1 MKKALPGPNGAIV
14 FERDALGYPTILAR
28 DLVEGSYA
36 LGYLHA
42 RDRLVQVT
50 LTELAARGR
59 LMSVLGDVPFARL
72 IDTSVR
78 AIGLVSDLAEQA
90 RKCDPETRRVLAA
103 YVSGFNAGAR
113 SRRKPWLLRL
123 LRVPAFE
130 CSIESMIALFRFIG
144 YFGLTS
150 QQLSAELIVAE
161 LAAKGAPS
169 RVFQRLLGAKASGLD
184 LDALRRVSLPP
195 ELSFFETALKGLASP
210 PTAAGAV
217 AAAVAQ
223 GASPRPGGLAGSNAF
238 AVSGERSAS
247 GGALL
252 MGEFH
257 LEVGRFPPLAYAAHL
272 ALSNGDYLSG
282 ITIPGMSWF
291 AAGRTPRVGWSY
303 TFAHADNVDLVVERV
318 KGGCYELN
326 GEYHPLRPRPERV
339 EIRGRSPET
348 WLFHD
353 NDYGTVLGDV
363 EREAERVAVRVSGL
377 KETYR
382 AFAAARRQLDCQ
394 SVEELLELQREV
406 RSVSLEAIMADHHG
420 NIASIV
426 TGQIDQRPAGWNGA
440 YPVARARVPVLDPA
454 AVSESERPLA
464 LRPESGVLVSA
475 NQGGQGPERDRWC
488 NNPEPHYRFQRI
500 GELLSIQ
507 AQHRLESLLAI
518 SYDTFDASARRLLE
532 VWAPLMPDHPL
543 ARALEGWSTVQRDR
557 TLLSLYYR
565 LHEEVSF
572 ALLAEDIGRA
582 SAERFRDRSSLV
594 MYQHQLD
601 ALLAL
606 EQPESLNRE
615 QLRVLLA
622 GAFARAVR
630 ADEPATVP
638 VRLRFRHL
646 LTQGKSPAWL
656 GFDSPELELPGTPVS
671 PFQCRMIPAAG
682 ETLVYAPAFHLLF
695 DMSWSDVW
703 YNLPGG
709 ASESRLGPGY
719 GKGVSEWMSGAL
731 LPLGRPR
738 SQERLQPVP
747 PG

>member
-1 MKKALPGPNGAIV
+1 MKRALPGPNGAIA
-14 FERDALGYPTILAR
+14 FERDALGYPTIFVR
-28 DLVEGSYA
+28 DLLEGSYA

-78 AIGLVSDLAEQA
+78 AVGLVSDLTEQA
-90 RKCDPETRRVLAA
+90 RMCDPETRSVLAA

-161 LAAKGAPS
+161 LAARGAPP
-169 RVFQRLLGAKASGLD
+169 RVFQRLLGAKGSGLE
-184 LDALRRVSLPP
+184 LEALRNVSLPP
-195 ELSFFETALKGLASP
+195 ELSFFEAAMQGLASP
-210 PTAAGAV
+210 PGSAGAIG
-217 AAAVAQ
+217 AALAGAAV
-223 GASPRPGGLAGSNAF
+223 PKPGGLAGSNAF
-238 AVSGERSAS
+238 AVSGARSAS

-272 ALSNGDYLSG
+272 ALSNGDFLSG

-318 KGGCYELN
+318 KAGKYELN
-326 GEYHPLRPRPERV
+326 GEYRPLRPRPERV
-339 EIRGRSPET
+339 EIRGRPPET

-353 NDYGTVLGDV
+353 HEYGTVFGDV
-363 EREAERVAVRVSGL
+363 EIEAERVAVRMSGL

-394 SVEELLELQREV
+394 SVEDLLELQREV

-426 TGQIDQRPAGWNGA
+426 TGQIDQRPAGWSGA
-440 YPVARARVPVLDPA
+440 YPVTRARVPVLDPA
-454 AVSESERPLA
+454 PVPENERPLA

-475 NQGGQGPERDRWC
+475 NQGGQGPERERWC

-500 GELLSIQ
+500 GELLA
-507 AQHRLESLLAI
+507 AQEQHQLESLLAI
-518 SYDTFDASARRLLE
+518 SYDTFDASARRLLP
-532 VWAPLMPDHPL
+532 VWAPLLPEHPL
-543 ARALEGWSTVQRDR
+543 SRALEEWSIAQRDR
-557 TLLSLYYR
+557 ALLSLYYR
-565 LHEEVSF
+565 LHEQVSF
-572 ALLAEDIGRA
+572 ALLAEDIGRP
-582 SAERFRDRSSLV
+582 SAERFRELSSLV

-601 ALLAL
+601 SLLAL
-606 EQPESLNRE
+606 EQPELLNRE
-615 QLRVLLA
+615 QLSLLLA
-622 GAFARAVR
+622 GAFARAVS
-630 ADEPATVP
+630 ASEPAMVP
-638 VRLRFRHL
+638 ARLRFRHL

-656 GFDSPELELPGTPVS
+656 GLDSPRLELPGTPAS
-671 PFQCRMIPAAG
+671 PFQCRMIPVAG

-709 ASESRLGPGY
+709 ASESRFGPGY

-738 SQERLQPVP
+738 SRDRLQRP
-747 PG
+747 